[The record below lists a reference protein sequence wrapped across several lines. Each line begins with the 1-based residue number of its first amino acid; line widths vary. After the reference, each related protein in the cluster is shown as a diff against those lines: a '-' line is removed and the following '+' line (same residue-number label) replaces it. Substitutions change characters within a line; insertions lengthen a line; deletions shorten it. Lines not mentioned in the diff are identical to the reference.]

1 MSERTRKTGP
11 IRAQGLGVNGPHLND
26 FTRIDVTDG
35 TWVNTDRLNQA
46 SGAATNAG
54 GINVVPLTTN
64 IALKHIDGCMWH
76 KEIKTPVGGDF
87 DFTDKPA
94 LLDFYL
100 SMPATGWRDD
110 GTQEGGEGNPPY
122 ASKCWVAM
130 GVMTDPE
137 NIPTGP
143 TGPYPRDLLG
153 AGLSWLS
160 QNNRMSRTFVRN
172 TSNSG
177 THGAV
182 TVNTQ
187 GLDVITSAD
196 VSANHRAT
204 NRLEYSFKIAKAG
217 PQTSGALTPALA
229 PESYYMAWR
238 PRYDNGDAYVTGNYS
253 AAQRWGRTRTNKL
266 YIWVAVGRNGSPGG
280 AITMKFDAYYNATL
294 LDGGTNP
301 GGSPSLSGP

>member
-64 IALKHIDGCMWH
+64 VALKHIDGCMWH

-137 NIPTGP
+137 NIPT
-143 TGPYPRDLLG
+143 RL
-153 AGLSWLS
+153 
-160 QNNRMSRTFVRN
+160 RRN
-172 TSNSG
+172 
-177 THGAV
+177 HF
-182 TVNTQ
+182 
-187 GLDVITSAD
+187 
-196 VSANHRAT
+196 R
-204 NRLEYSFKIAKAG
+204 
-217 PQTSGALTPALA
+217 
-229 PESYYMAWR
+229 
-238 PRYDNGDAYVTGNYS
+238 
-253 AAQRWGRTRTNKL
+253 GRFR
-266 YIWVAVGRNGSPGG
+266 
-280 AITMKFDAYYNATL
+280 
-294 LDGGTNP
+294 
-301 GGSPSLSGP
+301 